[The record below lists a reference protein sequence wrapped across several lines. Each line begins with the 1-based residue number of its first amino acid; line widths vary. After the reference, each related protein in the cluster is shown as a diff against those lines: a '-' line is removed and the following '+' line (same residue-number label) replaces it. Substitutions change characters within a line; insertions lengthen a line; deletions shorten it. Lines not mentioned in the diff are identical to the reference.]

1 MNYNYTYD
9 SSRMFGELECAIKR
23 ERYDS
28 PVVPYLVLFSQE
40 GVYLEADADGNAVL
54 YNLDGAEL
62 FREKANGQGW
72 YFSSF
77 YCSVKNGEISVRFPI
92 QEEID
97 HYPNCDGEYDRYSY
111 ITRENIVIK
120 FAP

>member
-9 SSRMFGELECAIKR
+9 SSRMLGELECAIKR

-54 YNLDGAEL
+54 YQRN
-62 FREKANGQGW
+62 
-72 YFSSF
+72 YFDFTF
-77 YCSVKNGEISVRFPI
+77 YNRNEVKDTTAAFDPEISTPQTI
-92 QEEID
+92 QFLSLII
-97 HYPNCDGEYDRYSY
+97 YLRPNY
-111 ITRENIVIK
+111 NI
-120 FAP
+120 

>member
-28 PVVPYLVLFSQE
+28 PVVPYSVLFSQE
-40 GVYLEADADGNAVL
+40 GVYLEADADGNAAF
-54 YNLDGAEL
+54 YNLSGTEL
-62 FREKANGQGW
+62 YREKADGQGR

-77 YCSVKNGEISVRFPI
+77 YCAVKNGEISVRFPI

-111 ITRENIVIK
+111 ITRENVVVK
-120 FAP
+120 FIP

>member
-28 PVVPYLVLFSQE
+28 PVVPYFVLFSQE

-62 FREKANGQGW
+62 FREKADGQGR

-77 YCSVKNGEISVRFPI
+77 YYSVKNGEISVRFPI